1 MKPMPALTLTTQLR
15 IPADVVL
22 QEIDG
27 ETVLLH
33 MGTERY
39 FGLDPVGTTMLGA
52 LRDGGSAQQA
62 FDAALA
68 AYDVEAPRLHAD
80 LFALLEELISNGLL
94 EIAA

>member
-1 MKPMPALTLTTQLR
+1 MPTLTLTTRLR

-22 QEIDG
+22 QEIEG

-33 MGTERY
+33 IGTERY
-39 FGLDPVGTTMLGA
+39 YGLDPIGTTMLGA

-68 AYDVEAPRLHAD
+68 AYDVDEARLRQD
-80 LFALLEELISNGLL
+80 VIELLEELIANGLI
-94 EIAA
+94 EVAD